1 MMVSKPDAVCEEA
14 AGNASLLATAPLSC
28 GPDADGSVI
37 TGQCVYYI
45 VPLAGSVIDNSAWH
59 AHVRLETSMPL
70 KAQMAR
76 QERKKLLALP
86 LKPRR
91 TTSGIQTPYNA
102 TTVSAIYNTNH
113 DMGVFIS
120 AAVKTMNSKFTLVDI
135 KELGKKWVYQ
145 FYTDPSIGPAAV
157 MDAFQ
162 AALSTEMQTM
172 PPSKVVDNPITK
184 IESQTTVLA

>member
-1 MMVSKPDAVCEEA
+1 M
-14 AGNASLLATAPLSC
+14 
-28 GPDADGSVI
+28 
-37 TGQCVYYI
+37 
-45 VPLAGSVIDNSAWH
+45 
-59 AHVRLETSMPL
+59 
-70 KAQMAR
+70 
-76 QERKKLLALP
+76 
-86 LKPRR
+86 
-91 TTSGIQTPYNA
+91 
-102 TTVSAIYNTNH
+102 
-113 DMGVFIS
+113 FIS